1 MFYYS
6 TVINQLLQ
14 LIPRHQFDKIV
25 EKYGADRYVKYFSG
39 WQLFV
44 TRLYA
49 RSRKED
55 RLRDIET
62 SLMTQVNKWYH
73 LGLKNIKRST
83 LSDANSRIDYRV
95 FEDMFYAL
103 LDKCRSLSPNHKFKC
118 KNPLYSLDS
127 TGTEL

>member
-1 MFYYS
+1 M
-6 TVINQLLQ
+6 NQLLQ

-49 RSRKED
+49 QIRKKD
-55 RLRDIET
+55 SLRDIET
-62 SLMTQVNKWYH
+62 SFLTQINRWYH
-73 LGLKNIKRST
+73 LGLEKIKRFT
-83 LSDANSRIDYRV
+83 LSDANNRIDYRV
-95 FEDMFYAL
+95 FEAISCL
-103 LDKCRSLSPNHKFKC
+103 LSDKCRSLSPNHKFKC
-118 KNPLYSLDS
+118 YSLDS